1 MRVLVDLDCRGQLMQ
16 SIELRLK
23 EWSNC
28 YRSKHAHQ
36 LSWPLNG
43 TTFYLGRSNHRLH
56 WFILMQPQNAN
67 AFKWHENPAKRASQ
81 VEAGCKQSALEKEH
95 AEALFLYIKEL
106 FKHPELSGSGFD
118 QEMSFTNMN
127 STLQLNHR
135 AWVTF
140 QRLFMEMFAEGFYSD
155 PLGEEPATWWD
166 NYKPAFACYDYGQDE
181 PLDPPMGIDMME
193 WISEELDRH
202 FDSANIA
209 SICVAIAQ
217 NFNYDSEIP
226 DVRQP
231 SNGFGNMGIL
241 MECKHVESLFET
253 PRERRALSLYRLGLQ
268 GRYCNWQS
276 SRPPTALANLFQEL
290 NGYLAEVN
298 GSRHEIANMGH
309 VQGYSMI
316 KQVVRHDPMDFKIAK
331 GMYTGALG
339 YPISKTLD
347 RVAFMREKDK
357 VWKKVGLSAERE
369 ERPLNLTRKCLQTAA
384 DTGRI
389 GFRIEGVI
397 CVKMSRLRQ
406 ENRNFHYI
414 CDEVLLPYLTW
425 WASKGGG
432 LDIVDGLVVFP
443 KSDFPGI
450 LITWTRILE
459 LLMGRFIATYLRFG
473 GLTVLEAEI
482 VANTERAAVFVLTG
496 DVRLV

>member
-1 MRVLVDLDCRGQLMQ
+1 
-16 SIELRLK
+16 
-23 EWSNC
+23 
-28 YRSKHAHQ
+28 
-36 LSWPLNG
+36 
-43 TTFYLGRSNHRLH
+43 
-56 WFILMQPQNAN
+56 
-67 AFKWHENPAKRASQ
+67 
-81 VEAGCKQSALEKEH
+81 
-95 AEALFLYIKEL
+95 
-106 FKHPELSGSGFD
+106 
-118 QEMSFTNMN
+118 MSFTNMN

-209 SICVAIAQ
+209 SI
-217 NFNYDSEIP
+217 Y
-226 DVRQP
+226 VRQP

-414 CDEVLLPYLTW
+414 CDEVF
-425 WASKGGG
+425 AS
-432 LDIVDGLVVFP
+432 LSDL
-443 KSDFPGI
+443 SDFSGI